1 MKQPW
6 WRTLMSFFWEIP
18 IEAISSDEHEILQV
32 FYIQG
37 QYQLVSPNAI
47 YSYGDLYTN
56 FRRAFEQLPIS
67 TWPGQKVLV
76 LGLGLGSIPL
86 MLERRFKKNF
96 SYTIVEFD
104 EAVIYLAN
112 KYVLHSLNSH
122 IEVIQAD
129 ALGFVAQ
136 CQETFDLI
144 CMDIFL
150 DDTIPSQ
157 FESVTFL
164 NNLKELLG
172 PEGVLLYNRLALNA
186 EDRKKSQA
194 FFDTSFKTVFPEGRK
209 MDVGRNWMLL
219 NH

>member
-6 WRTLMSFFWEIP
+6 WRTLLSFFWEIP
-18 IEAISSDEHEILQV
+18 IEAISSEEHEMLQV
-32 FYIQG
+32 LYIQG

-56 FRRAFEQLPIS
+56 FRRAFEQLHITDWS
-67 TWPGQKVLV
+67 GRKVLV

-86 MLERRFKKNF
+86 MLEKRFKKNF

-104 EAVIYLAN
+104 EAVIYLAE
-112 KYVLHSLNSH
+112 KYVLQELKSS
-122 IEVIQAD
+122 IEIVQAD

-136 CQETFDLI
+136 CRETFDMI

-157 FESVTFL
+157 FESEEFL
-164 NNLKELLG
+164 NDLKALLAPKG
-172 PEGVLLYNRLALNA
+172 MLLYNRLALTA
-186 EDRKKSQA
+186 GDRKKSQA
-194 FFDTSFKTVFPEGRK
+194 FFDISFKAVFPEGRK
-209 MDVGRNWMLL
+209 MDVGRNWMLM
-219 NH
+219 NK